1 MHYRDEKSIMAEPK
15 FAVTIEGGELTD
27 AAREDLKDKLQELA
41 DESNDRS
48 AIILESS
55 SMTKW
60 AGDSVSIDVVP
71 LS

>member
-1 MHYRDEKSIMAEPK
+1 MTEPK
-15 FAVTIEGGELTD
+15 FAVIVEGGELTD
-27 AAREDLKDKLQELA
+27 AARDDLKNKLQELA

-55 SMTKW
+55 QMSKY
-60 AGDSVSIDVVP
+60 ANDKASIDVVP